1 MRGQKKVKGGKPMS
15 IRYLEAVM
23 SQLSNIVYNSQWDST
38 SKEDIIKS
46 LKGIIR
52 DYEDAKSGK

>member
-1 MRGQKKVKGGKPMS
+1 MS
-15 IRYLEAVM
+15 IRYLEMVM
-23 SQLSNIVYNSQWDST
+23 SHLSTIVYNSQWDST
-38 SKEDIIKS
+38 SKEDIVKS

>member
-1 MRGQKKVKGGKPMS
+1 MS